1 MEMMLWN
8 IVLTLVVGVMGF
20 LLKAKFDEVTRLG
33 ILLNQTRE
41 QMAREHVTRKEVE
54 DRIDKVVV
62 HIDQRFNRLETK
74 LDDLRNQ
81 KGI

>member
-1 MEMMLWN
+1 MEMTLWN
-8 IVLTLVVGVMGF
+8 SLLTLAVGVMGF
-20 LLKAKFDEVTRLG
+20 LLKGKFDEVTRLS
-33 ILLNQTRE
+33 ILLNRTRE
-41 QMAREHVTRKEVE
+41 EVAREHVTRKEVE

-62 HIDQRFNRLETK
+62 HIDQRFNRLENK

>member
-41 QMAREHVTRKEVE
+41 QVARDHVTRKEVE

>member
-8 IVLTLVVGVMGF
+8 MILTLVVGVMGF

-41 QMAREHVTRKEVE
+41 QVARDHVTRKEVE

-62 HIDQRFNRLETK
+62 HIDQRFNRLENK

>member
-41 QMAREHVTRKEVE
+41 QVARDHVTRKEVE

-81 KGI
+81 KGT

>member
-1 MEMMLWN
+1 MMLWN
-8 IVLTLVVGVMGF
+8 MILTLVVGVMGF

-41 QMAREHVTRKEVE
+41 QVARDHVTRKEVE

-62 HIDQRFNRLETK
+62 HIDQRFNRLENK

>member
-1 MEMMLWN
+1 MMLWN
-8 IVLTLVVGVMGF
+8 MILTLVVGVMGF

-62 HIDQRFNRLETK
+62 HIDQRFNRLENK

>member
-1 MEMMLWN
+1 MMLWN

-41 QMAREHVTRKEVE
+41 QVARDHVTRKEVE

-81 KGI
+81 KGT

>member
-1 MEMMLWN
+1 MMLWN

-41 QMAREHVTRKEVE
+41 QVARDHVTRKEVE

>member
-1 MEMMLWN
+1 MMLWN